1 MTCNVCAKP
10 NCIEDHT
17 AVAPE
22 FTLPAAPK
30 LADLTGK
37 ECTVVELQAAL
48 VHLIDLF
55 NEQGKV
61 MSAAIAN
68 KQDREW
74 RATI

>member
-1 MTCNVCAKP
+1 MTCYFCDDPAR
-10 NCIEDHT
+10 IEDDT
-17 AVAPE
+17 AVTTE
-22 FTLPAAPK
+22 FTLPTSPK
-30 LADLTGK
+30 LSDLKSK

-48 VHLIDLF
+48 AHLIDLY

-61 MSAAIAN
+61 MSAAIAD